1 MKNNSLIL
9 ALDVGDL
16 KTAKKFVQ
24 NLKDYIDIF
33 KIGSILFTREGPAV
47 IRMIKRLRKKVFLDL
62 KYHDIPNTVG
72 MAVKSARE
80 LGIDMLTIHTSG
92 GFEMMQEAVRNKGKM
107 FLFGVTVLT
116 SIDKKILKFQLGV
129 DRDVKKQVVML
140 AKMAKMAGLDGV
152 VASGN
157 EIEQIRRA
165 CGRNFLILVPGVR
178 PSGEAH
184 GDQKRVVAPSD
195 ALRRGANFIVV
206 GRPILKASDPV
217 KITES
222 IIKEMR
228 QR

>member
-16 KTAKKFVQ
+16 KTAKKFVEK
-24 NLKDYIDIF
+24 LKDYIDIF

-178 PSGEAH
+178 PLCEAH

>member
-178 PSGEAH
+178 PLCEAH